1 MRKLFTFIHTHLQL
15 IYRILSF
22 VISAVIIIYLF
33 PREGHFPYEFQKGK
47 TWLHADLNSTFD
59 FPIRKSGNEVKREK
73 DSILK
78 EFKPYF
84 NFQKNTSDEQLK
96 KLYKAFD
103 IQWSKFYE
111 GTYSQNHPENIR
123 QFFKTADT
131 LTKYSYRKFA
141 ADLINNV
148 YQKGIIQLTE
158 QMEQFPGKDFSL
170 VIIKDNVGEDYMF
183 SDVFTPK
190 AAYEY
195 VIKRVNDLKTG
206 SLSDQMMYQSGFFKE
221 LNLNQFLLPNLIL
234 NEEASR
240 NVKDDLIKKISLTK
254 GMFRAYDK
262 VIGKGEIVNDEKY
275 ILLTSL
281 KYEYEN
287 KLGSSFK
294 IGYIILGQSITVG
307 VLLVLLIVYLVKFR
321 REYYSNNLKFS
332 FILLLVTI
340 VVGVSSVITSQEIIN
355 LYVLPFAI
363 LPIIIKIFY
372 DARLALFVHT
382 VAILMVGFTAPN
394 SFEFIFLNFSTGAV
408 AILSLTNTFR
418 RGKLFN
424 TAVFVILTYSV
435 LYTGL
440 YLMQGSELS
449 KLAWQNYQYFCVSG
463 FLLLM
468 AYPLIFIFE
477 KLFGFL
483 SDITLMELSDTN
495 HPLLRKLN
503 EKAPGTFQHSLQVA
517 NLAEEAA
524 FRIGANPLLV
534 RTGALYHDIGKMH
547 NPIYFIENLITE
559 NNPHQHLTNE
569 ESARIII
576 EHVEKGV
583 EIARKH
589 RIPEQIIDY
598 IRTHHGT
605 STVQFFY
612 RSSKKLHPDK
622 EIDISKFSYA
632 GPIPFSKEMALVMMA
647 DSVEAASRSL
657 KDINSSSIND
667 LVDNIIYYQMINEQY
682 NNANITYKDQSIVKE
697 IFKRKLMNIYHVRIE
712 YPNDTFDLK

>member
-1 MRKLFTFIHTHLQL
+1 MRKIFIFLHTHLQL
-15 IYRILSF
+15 IYRIFSF
-22 VISAVIIIYLF
+22 IISALIIVYFF

-47 TWLHADLNSTFD
+47 TWLHPDLSSTFD
-59 FPIRKSGNEVKREK
+59 FPIRKTNDELKLEK

-78 EFKPYF
+78 DFKPYF
-84 NFQKNTSDEQLK
+84 NFQTKIAEEQLK
-96 KLYKAFD
+96 KMNKAFNS
-103 IQWSKFYE
+103 QWLKFCN
-111 GTYSQNHPENIR
+111 GGLTQNHPGNIIT
-123 QFFKTADT
+123 FFKNADT
-131 LTKYSYRKFA
+131 ITKFSYRKFA
-141 ADLINNV
+141 DDLVSEV
-148 YQKGIIQLTE
+148 YLKGIIQLTE
-158 QMEQFPGKDFSL
+158 QMEQYPVKDYSL

-190 AAYEY
+190 AAYEF
-195 VIKRVNDLKTG
+195 ILKKVNDLKTG
-206 SLSDQMMYQSGFFKE
+206 SYNDQLIYQSGIFKE
-221 LNLNQFLLPNLIL
+221 LNLNQFILPNLML
-234 NEEASR
+234 NEEASK

-254 GMFRAYDK
+254 GMYRANDK
-262 VIGKGEIVNDEKY
+262 IIGKGEIVNADKFN
-275 ILLTSL
+275 LLISL

-287 KLGSSFK
+287 KLGKSFN
-294 IGYIILGQSITVG
+294 IGFIILGQSITVG
-307 VLLVLLIVYLVKFR
+307 VLLILLIVYLVKFR
-321 REYYSNNLKFS
+321 GEYYSNNIKFS

-340 VVGVSSVITSQEIIN
+340 VVGLSSIITKNEIIN
-355 LYVLPFAI
+355 LYIIPFAI

-382 VAILMVGFTAPN
+382 VAILMVGFTASN
-394 SFEFIFLNFSTGAV
+394 SFEFIFLNFSAGAV
-408 AILSLTNTFR
+408 AIISLTNTFR
-418 RGKLFN
+418 RAKLFN
-424 TAVFVILTYSV
+424 TAIYVILTYSV

-440 YLMQGSELS
+440 FLMQGSEISRLT
-449 KLAWQNYQYFCVSG
+449 WQNYQYFCVSG

-534 RTGALYHDIGKMH
+534 RAGALYHDIGKMH
-547 NPIYFIENLITE
+547 NPIYFIENLSTE
-559 NNPHQHLTNE
+559 KNPHQNLSNE

-576 EHVEKGV
+576 EHVAKGV
-583 EIARKH
+583 EIARKN

-612 RSSKKLHPDK
+612 RSSKKLNPEK

-657 KDINSSSIND
+657 KEINSSSISD

-682 NNANITYKDQSIVKE
+682 NNANITYKDQGIVKE

-712 YPNDTFDLK
+712 YPNDTFETL